1 MCRGTMVLLV
11 CLLLQAP
18 AMGQTVRS
26 VVDCGGKRLTGAE
39 RETCASPDLMRLTTD
54 VDQLT
59 GHLEATLTGRNKE
72 ALVDTERP
80 FMVERNNCQNATS
93 ALHQDYASVVRA
105 CVERL
110 LRGRLDALRAAGT
123 SPGSIVSEIGQ
134 YSFWSIA
141 NFVKWGPELLGKHVR
156 LWGCMALDPGPTPAS
171 RIHGTIHDY
180 PRLSSKAEGRVSA
193 GHLQHHDR
201 GEGDVVLRCEE
212 AVWLLARS
220 RRASRWAVGSGA
232 DGAQRTDLS
241 LWPVSSLRRRSHP
254 APLLDAD
261 LQPHHSLL
269 EQPSTQ

>member
-93 ALHQDYASVVRA
+93 VLHQDYASVVHA

-110 LRGRLDALRAAGT
+110 LRARLDALKAAGT

-134 YSFWSIA
+134 YSFWSIP

-180 PRLSSKAEGRVSA
+180 PPKPRGASVPAIFNTMTEEKATWFYDAKKPCGYWHGVVGRRDGRL
-193 GHLQHHDR
+193 
-201 GEGDVVLRCEE
+201 VL
-212 AVWLLARS
+212 
-220 RRASRWAVGSGA
+220 
-232 DGAQRTDLS
+232 AQMEPNGLT
-241 LWPVSSLRRRSHP
+241 
-254 APLLDAD
+254 
-261 LQPHHSLL
+261 
-269 EQPSTQ
+269 

>member
-11 CLLLQAP
+11 CLLLPAP
-18 AMGQTVRS
+18 AMGQTVRA

-93 ALHQDYASVVRA
+93 VLHQDYASVVHA

-110 LRGRLDALRAAGT
+110 LRARLDALNAAGT
-123 SPGSIVSEIGQ
+123 APGSIVSEIGQ
-134 YSFWSIA
+134 YSFWSIP
-141 NFVKWGPELLGKHVR
+141 NFVKWGPELLGRHVR

-180 PRLSSKAEGRVSA
+180 PLRPKGQSVPAIFKTMTEEKATWFYDAKKPCGHWA
-193 GHLQHHDR
+193 G
-201 GEGDVVLRCEE
+201 VVE
-212 AVWLLARS
+212 
-220 RRASRWAVGSGA
+220 RR
-232 DGAQRTDLS
+232 D
-241 LWPVSSLRRRSHP
+241 SSLVLAQIEP
-254 APLLDAD
+254 
-261 LQPHHSLL
+261 
-269 EQPSTQ
+269 

>member
-11 CLLLQAP
+11 CLSLQAP
-18 AMGQTVRS
+18 VMGQTVGA
-26 VVDCGGKRLTGAE
+26 VVDCGGKRLAGAE
-39 RETCASPDLMRLTTD
+39 RETCASPDLMRLTKD

-59 GHLEATLTGRNKE
+59 GQLEATWTGRNKE

-180 PRLSSKAEGRVSA
+180 PPKPRGASVPAIFNSMTEEKATWFYDAKKPCGYWHGVVGRRDGRL
-193 GHLQHHDR
+193 
-201 GEGDVVLRCEE
+201 VL
-212 AVWLLARS
+212 
-220 RRASRWAVGSGA
+220 
-232 DGAQRTDLS
+232 AQMEPNGLT
-241 LWPVSSLRRRSHP
+241 
-254 APLLDAD
+254 
-261 LQPHHSLL
+261 
-269 EQPSTQ
+269 

>member
-1 MCRGTMVLLV
+1 
-11 CLLLQAP
+11 
-18 AMGQTVRS
+18 
-26 VVDCGGKRLTGAE
+26 
-39 RETCASPDLMRLTTD
+39 MRLTKD

-59 GHLEATLTGRNKE
+59 GQLEATWTGRNKE

-180 PRLSSKAEGRVSA
+180 PPKPRGASVPAIFNTMTEEKATWFYDAKKPCGYWHGVVGRRDGRL
-193 GHLQHHDR
+193 
-201 GEGDVVLRCEE
+201 VL
-212 AVWLLARS
+212 
-220 RRASRWAVGSGA
+220 
-232 DGAQRTDLS
+232 AQMEPNGLT
-241 LWPVSSLRRRSHP
+241 
-254 APLLDAD
+254 
-261 LQPHHSLL
+261 
-269 EQPSTQ
+269 

>member
-11 CLLLQAP
+11 CLSLQAP
-18 AMGQTVRS
+18 VMGQTVGA
-26 VVDCGGKRLTGAE
+26 VVDCGGKRLAGAE
-39 RETCASPDLMRLTTD
+39 RETCASPDLMRLTKD

-59 GHLEATLTGRNKE
+59 GQLEATLTGRNKE
-72 ALVDTERP
+72 ALVDTGRP

-180 PRLSSKAEGRVSA
+180 PPKPRGASVPAIFNTMTEEKATWFYDAKKPCGYWH
-193 GHLQHHDR
+193 G
-201 GEGDVVLRCEE
+201 VVE
-212 AVWLLARS
+212 
-220 RRASRWAVGSGA
+220 RRAGRLVL
-232 DGAQRTDLS
+232 AQMEPNGLT
-241 LWPVSSLRRRSHP
+241 
-254 APLLDAD
+254 
-261 LQPHHSLL
+261 
-269 EQPSTQ
+269 

>member
-93 ALHQDYASVVRA
+93 VLHQDYASVVHA

-110 LRGRLDALRAAGT
+110 LRARLDALKAAGT

-134 YSFWSIA
+134 YSFWSIP
-141 NFVKWGPELLGKHVR
+141 NFVKWGPELLGRHVR

-171 RIHGTIHDY
+171 HGTIHDY
-180 PRLSSKAEGRVSA
+180 PLRPKGQSVPAIFNTMTEEKATWFYDAKKPCGHWA
-193 GHLQHHDR
+193 G
-201 GEGDVVLRCEE
+201 VVE
-212 AVWLLARS
+212 
-220 RRASRWAVGSGA
+220 RR
-232 DGAQRTDLS
+232 D
-241 LWPVSSLRRRSHP
+241 SSLVLAQIEP
-254 APLLDAD
+254 
-261 LQPHHSLL
+261 
-269 EQPSTQ
+269 

>member
-93 ALHQDYASVVRA
+93 VLHQDYASVVHA

-110 LRGRLDALRAAGT
+110 LRARLDALKAAGT

-134 YSFWSIA
+134 YSFWSIP
-141 NFVKWGPELLGKHVR
+141 NFVKWGPELLGRHVR

-180 PRLSSKAEGRVSA
+180 PLRPKGQSVPAIFNTMTEEKATWFYDAKKPCGHWA
-193 GHLQHHDR
+193 G
-201 GEGDVVLRCEE
+201 VVE
-212 AVWLLARS
+212 
-220 RRASRWAVGSGA
+220 RR
-232 DGAQRTDLS
+232 D
-241 LWPVSSLRRRSHP
+241 SSLVLAQIEP
-254 APLLDAD
+254 
-261 LQPHHSLL
+261 
-269 EQPSTQ
+269 

>member
-39 RETCASPDLMRLTTD
+39 RETCASPDLMRLTKD

-59 GHLEATLTGRNKE
+59 GQLEATWTGRNKE

-180 PRLSSKAEGRVSA
+180 PPKPRGASVPAIFNTMTEEKATWFYDAKKPCGYWH
-193 GHLQHHDR
+193 G
-201 GEGDVVLRCEE
+201 VVG
-212 AVWLLARS
+212 
-220 RRASRWAVGSGA
+220 RRAGRLVL
-232 DGAQRTDLS
+232 AQMEPNGLT
-241 LWPVSSLRRRSHP
+241 
-254 APLLDAD
+254 
-261 LQPHHSLL
+261 
-269 EQPSTQ
+269 

>member
-39 RETCASPDLMRLTTD
+39 RETCASPDLMRLTKD

-59 GHLEATLTGRNKE
+59 GQLEATWTGRNKE

-156 LWGCMALDPGPTPAS
+156 LWGCMALDPGPTP
-171 RIHGTIHDY
+171 G
-180 PRLSSKAEGRVSA
+180 
-193 GHLQHHDR
+193 
-201 GEGDVVLRCEE
+201 
-212 AVWLLARS
+212 S
-220 RRASRWAVGSGA
+220 RR
-232 DGAQRTDLS
+232 
-241 LWPVSSLRRRSHP
+241 LRRLEPVRS
-254 APLLDAD
+254 
-261 LQPHHSLL
+261 SLL
-269 EQPSTQ
+269 EMQPSCSGLRPNKRLKLSGGDRFKGSGELCASAHELSFNDGRAGERVARSLSAIR